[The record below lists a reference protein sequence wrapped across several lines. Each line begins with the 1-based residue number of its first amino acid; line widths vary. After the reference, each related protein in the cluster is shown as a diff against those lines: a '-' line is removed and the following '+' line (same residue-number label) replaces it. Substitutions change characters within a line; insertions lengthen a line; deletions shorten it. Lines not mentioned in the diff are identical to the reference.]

1 MQTQYLPNAKI
12 KPKKSVFK
20 RFMDQIEIQSMVL
33 PGIIFLIVFC
43 YIPMY
48 GVLMAFKKYN
58 ITSTSIINA
67 PWAGLKYFKEFLADE
82 NLYIIIKN
90 TLGMNI
96 IGLALGFP
104 ITIMFALML
113 NEITSSKFKRVVQTI
128 SYLPHFISWVVFS
141 GIVMRLLA
149 IDGGVINDY
158 LLKFHLLS
166 SPLFFLGEPKYFWGI
181 SISSGFIKELGWSAI
196 IYLAAITGV
205 DPELH
210 EAAIID
216 GAGRFQRMRHITIPC
231 ITGTMMILLILSISG
246 ILNSGFDQIY
256 MLQNNL
262 NYTASEVIDTYVY
275 KMGLGSMRYSYATAV
290 GLLKSIIAVILLVG
304 ANKFSKMVTDK
315 SLF

>member
-1 MQTQYLPNAKI
+1 MQTQYLQNVKL

-67 PWAGLKYFKEFLADE
+67 PWAGLKYFKEFLVDE
-82 NLYIIIKN
+82 NLYIIMKN

-104 ITIMFALML
+104 VTIMFALML

-216 GAGRFQRMRHITIPC
+216 GAGRFQRMRH
-231 ITGTMMILLILSISG
+231 
-246 ILNSGFDQIY
+246 
-256 MLQNNL
+256 
-262 NYTASEVIDTYVY
+262 NYTMYNWYHDD
-275 KMGLGSMRYSYATAV
+275 
-290 GLLKSIIAVILLVG
+290 IAYPI
-304 ANKFSKMVTDK
+304 NKWNS
-315 SLF
+315 